1 MRPPLD
7 PLRTIRSASF
17 NSDVAAELLLEL
29 QHRYLPPP
37 DLTARI
43 ADVVQHMDNDA
54 RALEALFQSI
64 VRRELLLI
72 REQ

>member
-7 PLRTIRSASF
+7 PSSTIRSASF

-29 QHRYLPPP
+29 QRRYLPPP
-37 DLTARI
+37 DLAARI
-43 ADVVQHMDNDA
+43 ADVVQHMDHDA

-64 VRRELLLI
+64 VRRELRLI